1 MAAFTME
8 DEALMRA
15 IDPTTFTTLLAKIV
29 DVHTDGA
36 KTNAHEPPA
45 KRLRTSSN
53 GQASTSY
60 AEVVVTGVVDAKE
73 AAERR
78 MVEAVVRGDYVD
90 IVEVEEK
97 EKRSREA
104 TEKVC
109 TYLRRCYAEGSEP
122 PLNGLHA
129 LNVERFDNLLKYA
142 APALVKKDDLAHIV
156 ALARK
161 LVPADAQVPARTV
174 LELSAL
180 PSDFTSVVAVKK
192 EGKSKGKQCVPTKAR
207 VDNEQKL
214 HMQNLCPAYDDD
226 HWGANMNASARIV
239 QRVAA
244 ITKVLIRLP
253 AKIAPSQEGEVALPK
268 SNYMTSQR
276 YINSVMRAILVDW
289 LLEVAWDVGDY
300 EEVIFYATNYLDR
313 CLSSMQMT
321 RPKLQLLGVACML
334 VANKYHGHQTMSAD
348 DCKSY
353 TDNAY
358 ECKEL
363 IDMEQIV
370 LQTLNFQLDMRT
382 SYSYL
387 RKYLRSLLLPSTGDL
402 KHSEFTSDA
411 RLSNLS
417 RYLLDL
423 TLLDIHFLDYEPT
436 KVAASALLVALYTL
450 NGKCPETLLRHT
462 GHTRVSLRECATSV
476 HAAYV
481 EHACAHGA
489 VLLANYA
496 AREIPALYKKR
507 DAKEL
512 HALHKMYAKE
522 RLNRVS
528 KLHPPRAL
536 SDSLFQA

>member
-45 KRLRTSSN
+45 KRMRTSSN

-60 AEVVVTGVVDAKE
+60 AEVVVTGVIDAKE

-78 MVEAVVRGDYVD
+78 KVEAAVRGDFVD
-90 IVEVEEK
+90 IVEV
-97 EKRSREA
+97 
-104 TEKVC
+104 
-109 TYLRRCYAEGSEP
+109 
-122 PLNGLHA
+122 
-129 LNVERFDNLLKYA
+129 D
-142 APALVKKDDLAHIV
+142 
-156 ALARK
+156 
-161 LVPADAQVPARTV
+161 
-174 LELSAL
+174 
-180 PSDFTSVVAVKK
+180 
-192 EGKSKGKQCVPTKAR
+192 
-207 VDNEQKL
+207 EQKL

-226 HWGANMNASARIV
+226 HWGADMNASARIV

-268 SNYMTSQR
+268 SSYMTSQHD
-276 YINSVMRAILVDW
+276 INSTMRAILVDW

-313 CLSSMQMT
+313 CLSTMQMT
-321 RPKLQLLGVACML
+321 RSKLQLLGVACML